1 MLLFIS
7 IILSAYVFSAKAE
20 NSDNNYISK
29 EFKVCPFNV
38 DGLPQ
43 KFGWINVNPD
53 GKGAEGAKK
62 IGQYISQSDIDIW
75 ALSEDFNYHGDLIE
89 GLGESDY
96 QIGTARGGINL
107 KNFKINARFDIDG
120 LNFLCKKPFSFS
132 QESWTKW
139 NDNYGWADHGNDL
152 LITKGFRYYLID
164 LGDGIY
170 MDVYILHMDADD
182 GEKDNAARASQL
194 TQLREAILAKND
206 HRPVI
211 VMGDTNCRY
220 TRDDILGLF
229 TNPIIER
236 GSYDVKDAWVE
247 LCKDGIYPKVG
258 DAHLMVKELGY
269 LQGEVVDKVIYL
281 NPKDG
286 DTHLSAIHFEVDADM
301 EESDHKPV
309 IVTMR
314 IEKSNTSTGIKGIGV
329 SKENTDAKDKEGN
342 TIKEYD
348 DILDRNGS
356 HEING
361 IYDLNGNRR
370 KELSKGLNIIRMSDG
385 STKKIWK

>member
-1 MLLFIS
+1 MSWVVLLVSIMLSTHIF
-7 IILSAYVFSAKAE
+7 YAKAE
-20 NSDNNYISK
+20 NSDNNSINKESRNVNEESNYICK

-43 KFGWINVNPD
+43 KFGIINVNPD

-62 IGQYISQSDIDIW
+62 IGQYIAQSNIDIW

-96 QIGTARGGINL
+96 QVGTARGGINF
-107 KNFKINARFDIDG
+107 KNFKWNVRFDVDG
-120 LNFLCKKPFSFS
+120 LNLLCKAPFSFPKES
-132 QESWTKW
+132 ESWTKW
-139 NDNYGWADHGNDL
+139 NKCYGWADHGNDEM
-152 LITKGFRYYLID
+152 ITKGYRYYLIN
-164 LGDGIY
+164 LGDGID
-170 MDVYILHMDADD
+170 MDVYILHMDADTD
-182 GEKDNAARASQL
+182 TKDNEARASQL
-194 TQLREAILAKND
+194 EQLRDAIIAKD
-206 HRPVI
+206 SHRPVI

-220 TRDDILGLF
+220 TRDNILGLF
-229 TNPIIER
+229 INPILAK
-236 GSYDVKDAWVE
+236 GNYDIKDAWVE
-247 LCKDGIYPKVG
+247 LCKEGNYPKLG
-258 DAHLMVKELGY
+258 DAPLMVSELGY

-286 DTHLSAIHFEVDADM
+286 DTHLSAIHFEVDTEM

-314 IEKSNTSTGIKGIGV
+314 IEKSNTSTGIKDVKNEKGL
-329 SKENTDAKDKEGN
+329 E
-342 TIKEYD
+342 
-348 DILDRNGS
+348 
-356 HEING
+356 G

-370 KELSKGLNIIRMSDG
+370 KELSKGLNILKMSDG

>member
-1 MLLFIS
+1 MKRFMRSSLLLLAS
-7 IILSAYVFSAKAE
+7 IILSTYSFCAKAE

-43 KFGWINVNPD
+43 KFGLITVNPD

-75 ALSEDFNYHGDLIE
+75 ALSEDFNYHGDLVE

-107 KNFKINARFDIDG
+107 KNFKLNARFDVDG
-120 LNFLCKKPFSFS
+120 LNLLCKKPFSFS

-139 NDNYGWADHGNDL
+139 KDNNGWADHGNDL

-194 TQLREAILAKND
+194 AQLREAILAKND
-206 HRPVI
+206 YRPAI
-211 VMGDTNCRY
+211 ILGDTNCRY
-220 TRDDILGLF
+220 TRDNILGLLI
-229 TNPIIER
+229 TPILDKGI
-236 GSYDVKDAWVE
+236 YDVKDAWVE
-247 LCKDGIYPKVG
+247 LCKNGIYPKLG

-286 DTHLSAIHFEVDADM
+286 DTHLSAIHFEVDTDM

-314 IEKSNTSTGIKGIGV
+314 IQKANASTGFKGI
-329 SKENTDAKDKEGN
+329 EAADDKTN
-342 TIKEYD
+342 A
-348 DILDRNGS
+348 RS
-356 HEING
+356 HEVTG
-361 IYDLNGNRR
+361 IFDLNGNRR